1 MEIFMLQNDV
11 KVTCIG
17 HPYKYPILGISHFLT
32 MRYFCS
38 VKKQRNESKFLMI
51 VLSAFLFSCGG

>member
-17 HPYKYPILGISHFLT
+17 HPYKYPIWGISHFLT
-32 MRYFCS
+32 MRYFCN
-38 VKKQRNESKFLMI
+38 VKKQRNER
-51 VLSAFLFSCGG
+51 